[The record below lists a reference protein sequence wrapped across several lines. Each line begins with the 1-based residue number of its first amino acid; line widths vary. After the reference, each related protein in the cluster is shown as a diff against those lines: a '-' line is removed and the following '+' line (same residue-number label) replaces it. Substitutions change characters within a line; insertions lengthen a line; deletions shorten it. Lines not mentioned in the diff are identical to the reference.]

1 MQPISSFV
9 PAADLRQ
16 LTGLPKKQNTSR
28 TREWLVLV
36 LNNDDPS
43 TLIKRRGREL
53 TTELFLAVL
62 VLHRASLRLIS
73 QGMFLN

>member
-16 LTGLPKKQNTSR
+16 LTSLPKKQTISR

-43 TLIKRRGREL
+43 TLIKQGGEL
-53 TTELFLAVL
+53 TTNLFLAAL
-62 VLHRASLRLIS
+62 VLHRASLHLIS
-73 QGMFLN
+73 QGTSLN

>member
-1 MQPISSFV
+1 M
-9 PAADLRQ
+9 
-16 LTGLPKKQNTSR
+16 
-28 TREWLVLV
+28 LV